1 MMKKFIL
8 SILAA
13 TLAATMSYGAAEIY
27 ADSMGKAANSGETCS
42 LWIDTAF
49 AYLGDTTWRSFS
61 SILHYGIV
69 GKPDTNTV
77 PMVQNVGLKPNST
90 DWDAAAWTGGG
101 GFTTPPVPNFVP
113 GDVLWYYVVY
123 TNICYGSSTNPAL
136 GANNIT
142 TVSSVKYVDTV
153 LLDVKDTWTA
163 EPPVKYQISGK
174 ISLAL
179 GLTSVKLAYALD
191 STSLAGN
198 PSVRYVVP
206 DAEGN
211 FLVEVPADPRHDTL
225 FWRLSAVDSN
235 NNETVHFDLG
245 QTTDFATKRQD
256 RERIKYYWTGNG
268 DGTSWTDT
276 DNWGSDVPGL
286 GYPGTLNYYY
296 WSTLLVSNTM
306 AGAVIDLEGGTY
318 AGRDQGG
325 AMIVAPNIPGDVKF
339 KNGTWGFNN
348 NGSWTLGA
356 NGTTLIFENVNF
368 INKPG
373 SSTTMTLSFRSGSTT
388 VFEGATTGTWI
399 YRTSASSRIIVRN
412 GSLTLTKAPVANS
425 FTQNTVAISNAVWSI
440 NSGTS
445 STVCSP
451 ANRIYLVDG
460 PDHEAQFITT
470 GKIKLNQTYNIEI
483 PMRGHSVPFIQAAT
497 LNSDTDHL
505 WLNLDVT
512 KRLSGKPVP
521 IVKFTS
527 TTKQTAAVNQKLT
540 NTTFRAYAD
549 GVDVTAKRNAQLY
562 WDADKNTI
570 YFKQDYQEGLK
581 FYVK

>member
-1 MMKKFIL
+1 
-8 SILAA
+8 
-13 TLAATMSYGAAEIY
+13 
-27 ADSMGKAANSGETCS
+27 
-42 LWIDTAF
+42 
-49 AYLGDTTWRSFS
+49 
-61 SILHYGIV
+61 
-69 GKPDTNTV
+69 
-77 PMVQNVGLKPNST
+77 
-90 DWDAAAWTGGG
+90 
-101 GFTTPPVPNFVP
+101 
-113 GDVLWYYVVY
+113 
-123 TNICYGSSTNPAL
+123 
-136 GANNIT
+136 
-142 TVSSVKYVDTV
+142 
-153 LLDVKDTWTA
+153 
-163 EPPVKYQISGK
+163 
-174 ISLAL
+174 
-179 GLTSVKLAYALD
+179 
-191 STSLAGN
+191 
-198 PSVRYVVP
+198 
-206 DAEGN
+206 
-211 FLVEVPADPRHDTL
+211 
-225 FWRLSAVDSN
+225 
-235 NNETVHFDLG
+235 
-245 QTTDFATKRQD
+245 
-256 RERIKYYWTGNG
+256 
-268 DGTSWTDT
+268 
-276 DNWGSDVPGL
+276 
-286 GYPGTLNYYY
+286 
-296 WSTLLVSNTM
+296 
-306 AGAVIDLEGGTY
+306 
-318 AGRDQGG
+318 
-325 AMIVAPNIPGDVKF
+325 
-339 KNGTWGFNN
+339 
-348 NGSWTLGA
+348 
-356 NGTTLIFENVNF
+356 
-368 INKPG
+368 
-373 SSTTMTLSFRSGSTT
+373 
-388 VFEGATTGTWI
+388 
-399 YRTSASSRIIVRN
+399 VRN